1 MRAAKPIRY
10 AGRITTWKDEQ
21 GFGFITPNGGGAAVF
36 VHISAFGGTGARPAC
51 DDIVTYH
58 LGTNEKGQPRAHG
71 VAFAAAGNASSRP
84 RQASAPQ
91 RSGLAL
97 LLAGGW
103 FGVLAI
109 AVAAGTLPGF
119 VPCIYAL
126 MSLIA
131 YAAYAA
137 DKTAAQNGAWRTPE
151 NTLHLLGLACGWPGA
166 LLAQQRYRHKTTKQ
180 SFQIGFWCTVLLNGA
195 ALGYLLS
202 APGVFQ

>member
-1 MRAAKPIRY
+1 MRAATTPRY

-21 GFGFITPNGGGAAVF
+21 GFGFITPNGGGPTVF
-36 VHISAFGGTGARPAC
+36 VHISAFVGQRSRPAGNE
-51 DDIVTYH
+51 IVTYY

-71 VAFAAAGNASSRP
+71 VAFAAAGNARRP
-84 RQASAPQ
+84 RQAAAPQ

-119 VPCIYAL
+119 VPGIYAL

-137 DKTAAQNGAWRTPE
+137 DKTAAQNDAWRTPE

-180 SFQIGFWCTVLLNGA
+180 SFQIGFWFTVLLNGA

-202 APGVFQ
+202 APGVVQ